1 MLSIASHNN
10 YGLQIEDY
18 RKKIRN
24 QKSEIRDLKNVF
36 RNILCITVLILSFFS
51 SSPVATYGSITARV
65 KDIAYVQGVRDN
77 YLFGYGLVV
86 GLQGTG
92 DKTTFTFTRQ
102 LAKNVFE
109 KLGVRTDTAAFDSD
123 NIAAVLI
130 TAKIESFAKPGDR
143 IDVLVSSVGD
153 AKSLEGGVLMHTTL
167 QGIDNEV
174 YAVAQGPLSIGG
186 FNVSGAAT
194 QTRKNIATT
203 AHIPRGAL
211 IEKEIPVHIFFE
223 NAIKLSLFDND
234 FTTANR
240 LMGVINTVYPGSAQA
255 INAREIEIVPP
266 LEFRTNDRITQF
278 ISKIEELPVSPDTIA
293 RVIINERTGTIVA
306 GENVRIST
314 VAVAHGDLT
323 ITISERQQASQPG
336 PFAPTSATTKVL
348 DRTNIDVE
356 EKEGKLHVIPDGVS
370 ISEIAR
376 ALNVLGVTPRD
387 LISIFQAIKKA
398 GALHAELVIM

>member
-1 MLSIASHNN
+1 M
-10 YGLQIEDY
+10 
-18 RKKIRN
+18 IRY
-24 QKSEIRDLKNVF
+24 L
-36 RNILCITVLILSFFS
+36 LCITVLILSFLS
-51 SSPVATYGSITARV
+51 SSSTITYGSITTRV
-65 KDIAYVQGVRDN
+65 KDITYVQGVRDN

-92 DKTTFTFTRQ
+92 DRTTFKFTRQ

-109 KLGVRTDTAAFDSD
+109 KLGVVTSTIDFDSD

-130 TAKIESFAKPGDR
+130 TAKIHSFAKPGDR
-143 IDVLVSSVGD
+143 IDVLISSVGD
-153 AKSLEGGVLMHTTL
+153 ARSLEGGVLIHTTL

-186 FNVSGAAT
+186 YNVSGAAE

-203 AHIPRGAL
+203 AYIPNGAL
-211 IEKEIPVHIFFE
+211 IEKEIPVHVFFE
-223 NAIKLSLFDND
+223 NAIRLSLLDND
-234 FTTANR
+234 FTTAHR
-240 LMGVINTVYPGSAQA
+240 LMSIINTLYPGSAQA
-255 INAREIEIVPP
+255 ISAGEVEIVPP
-266 LEFRTNDRITQF
+266 QEFRSIDKITQF
-278 ISKIEELPVSPDTIA
+278 ISTIEELPISPDAVA
-293 RVIINERTGTIVA
+293 RVVINERTGTIVA

-323 ITISERQQASQPG
+323 ITISERQEVSQPG
-336 PFAPTSATTKVL
+336 PFAPTGATTQVL
-348 DRTNIDVE
+348 DRTSIDVE
-356 EKEGKLHVIPDGVS
+356 EKEGKLHVIPDGVN

-398 GALHAELVIM
+398 GALHAELIIM

>member
-1 MLSIASHNN
+1 
-10 YGLQIEDY
+10 
-18 RKKIRN
+18 
-24 QKSEIRDLKNVF
+24 
-36 RNILCITVLILSFFS
+36 LCITVLILSFFS
-51 SSPVATYGSITARV
+51 SSSTITYGNITTRI
-65 KDIAYVQGVRDN
+65 KDISYVQGVRDN

-92 DKTTFTFTRQ
+92 DKTTFLFTKQ

-109 KLGVRTDTAAFDSD
+109 KLGVVTNTDEFKSK

-130 TAKIESFAKPGDR
+130 TAKVHSFAKPGDR
-143 IDVLVSSVGD
+143 IDILASSIGD
-153 AKSLEGGVLMHTTL
+153 CTSLEGGVLIHTTL

-186 FNVSGAAT
+186 YNVSGAAE

-211 IEKEIPVHIFFE
+211 IEKEIPVHVFFE
-223 NAIKLSLFDND
+223 NAIRLSLFDND
-234 FTTANR
+234 FTTACR
-240 LMGVINTVYPGSAQA
+240 LMGVVNTVYPGSAQA
-255 INAREIEIVPP
+255 ISAGEVEIVPP
-266 LEFRTNDRITQF
+266 LEFRTLDRITQF
-278 ISKIEELPVSPDTIA
+278 ISRIEELPVSPDVIA
-293 RVIINERTGTIVA
+293 RVVINERTGTIVA

-314 VAVAHGDLT
+314 VAIAHGNLT
-323 ITISERQQASQPG
+323 ITISERQEASQPG
-336 PFAPTSATTKVL
+336 SFAPTSATTQVL
-348 DRTNIDVE
+348 DRTDIDVE
-356 EKEGKLHVIPDGVS
+356 ENEGKLHVIPEGVN

>member
-1 MLSIASHNN
+1 M
-10 YGLQIEDY
+10 
-18 RKKIRN
+18 IRY
-24 QKSEIRDLKNVF
+24 L
-36 RNILCITVLILSFFS
+36 LCITVLILSFLS
-51 SSPVATYGSITARV
+51 SSPTITYGSITTRV
-65 KDIAYVQGVRDN
+65 KDITYVQGVRDN

-109 KLGVRTDTAAFDSD
+109 KLGVLTSTIDFNSK

-130 TAKIESFAKPGDR
+130 TAKIHSFAKPGDR
-143 IDVLVSSVGD
+143 IDALISSVGD
-153 AKSLEGGVLMHTTL
+153 AISLEGGVLIHTTL

-186 FNVSGAAT
+186 YNVSGAAE

-203 AHIPRGAL
+203 AYIPGGAL
-211 IEKEIPVHIFFE
+211 IEKEIPVHVFFE
-223 NAIKLSLFDND
+223 NAIRLSLLDND
-234 FTTANR
+234 FTTAHR
-240 LMGVINTVYPGSAQA
+240 LMSIINTLYPGSAQA
-255 INAREIEIVPP
+255 ISAGEVEIVPP
-266 LEFRTNDRITQF
+266 QEFRSIDKITQF
-278 ISKIEELPVSPDTIA
+278 ISMIEELPISPDAVA
-293 RVIINERTGTIVA
+293 RVVINERTGTIVA

-323 ITISERQQASQPG
+323 ITISERQEVSQPG
-336 PFAPTSATTKVL
+336 PFAPTGATTQVL
-348 DRTNIDVE
+348 DRTSIDVE
-356 EKEGKLHVIPDGVS
+356 EKEGKLHVIPDGVN

-376 ALNVLGVTPRD
+376 ALNVLGVKPRD

-398 GALHAELVIM
+398 GALHAELIIM

>member
-1 MLSIASHNN
+1 M
-10 YGLQIEDY
+10 
-18 RKKIRN
+18 IRY
-24 QKSEIRDLKNVF
+24 L
-36 RNILCITVLILSFFS
+36 LCITVLILSFLS
-51 SSPVATYGSITARV
+51 SSSTVTYGSITTRI
-65 KDIAYVQGVRDN
+65 KDITYVQGVRDN

-92 DKTTFTFTRQ
+92 DKTTFKFTRQ

-109 KLGVRTDTAAFDSD
+109 KLGVVTSTTDFDSD

-130 TAKIESFAKPGDR
+130 TAKIHSFAKPGDR
-143 IDVLVSSVGD
+143 IDALISSVGD
-153 AKSLEGGVLMHTTL
+153 ARSLEGGVLIHTTL

-186 FNVSGAAT
+186 YNVSGAAE

-203 AHIPRGAL
+203 AYIPNGAL
-211 IEKEIPVHIFFE
+211 IEKEIPVHVFFE
-223 NAIKLSLFDND
+223 NAIRLSLLDND
-234 FTTANR
+234 FTTAHR
-240 LMGVINTVYPGSAQA
+240 LMSIINTLYPGSAQA
-255 INAREIEIVPP
+255 ISAGEVEIVPP
-266 LEFRTNDRITQF
+266 QEFRSIDKITQF
-278 ISKIEELPVSPDTIA
+278 ISKIEELPISPDAIA
-293 RVIINERTGTIVA
+293 RVVINERTGTIVA

-323 ITISERQQASQPG
+323 ITINERQEASQPP
-336 PFAPTSATTKVL
+336 PFAPTSATTQVL
-348 DRTNIDVE
+348 DRTSIDVE
-356 EKEGKLHVIPDGVS
+356 EKEGKLHVIPDGVN

-398 GALHAELVIM
+398 GALHAELIIM

>member
-1 MLSIASHNN
+1 M
-10 YGLQIEDY
+10 
-18 RKKIRN
+18 
-24 QKSEIRDLKNVF
+24 F
-36 RNILCITVLILSFFS
+36 RYLLCVTALILSFFS
-51 SSPVATYGSITARV
+51 STIVYGNITARI

-109 KLGVRTDTAAFDSD
+109 KLGVVTSTAAFDSD

-130 TAKIESFAKPGDR
+130 TAKVHSFAKSGDR
-143 IDVLVSSVGD
+143 IDVLASSVGD

-186 FNVSGAAT
+186 YNVSGAAE

-211 IEKEIPVHIFFE
+211 IENEIPVHVFFE
-223 NAIKLSLFDND
+223 NAIRLSLFDND
-234 FTTANR
+234 FTTARR
-240 LMGVINTVYPGSAQA
+240 LMGVVNTVYPGSAQA
-255 INAREIEIVPP
+255 ISAGEVEIVPP
-266 LEFRTNDRITQF
+266 LEFRTLDKITQF
-278 ISKIEELPVSPDTIA
+278 ISRIEELPVSPDAIA
-293 RVIINERTGTIVA
+293 RVVINERTGTIVA

-314 VAVAHGDLT
+314 VAIAHGNLT
-323 ITISERQQASQPG
+323 ITISERQEASQPG
-336 PFAPTSATTKVL
+336 SFAPTSAETQLL
-348 DRTNIDVE
+348 DRTNIDVDE
-356 EKEGKLHVIPDGVS
+356 NEAKLHVIPEGVN

>member
-1 MLSIASHNN
+1 M
-10 YGLQIEDY
+10 
-18 RKKIRN
+18 
-24 QKSEIRDLKNVF
+24 F
-36 RNILCITVLILSFFS
+36 RYLLCIIVLILSFFS
-51 SSPVATYGSITARV
+51 SSSTIVYGNITARI

-77 YLFGYGLVV
+77 FLFGYGLVV

-102 LAKNVFE
+102 LAQNVFE
-109 KLGVRTDTAAFDSD
+109 KLGVLTDTAAFDSD

-130 TAKIESFAKPGDR
+130 TAKIHSFAKSGDR
-143 IDVLVSSVGD
+143 MDILVSSVGD
-153 AKSLEGGVLMHTTL
+153 ARSLEGGVLMHTTL

-186 FNVSGAAT
+186 YNVSGAAE

-211 IEKEIPVHIFFE
+211 IEKEIPVHVFFE
-223 NAIKLSLFDND
+223 NAIRMSLFDSD
-234 FTTANR
+234 FTTARR
-240 LMGVINTVYPGSAQA
+240 LMGVVNAMYPESALA
-255 INAREIEIVPP
+255 ISAGEVEIVPP
-266 LEFRTNDRITQF
+266 LEFRTPDKITQF
-278 ISKIEELPVSPDTIA
+278 ISRIEELPVSPDAIA
-293 RVIINERTGTIVA
+293 RVVINERTGTIVA

-314 VAVAHGDLT
+314 VAVAHGNLT
-323 ITISERQQASQPG
+323 ITISERQEASQPG
-336 PFAPTSATTKVL
+336 SFAPDTATTQLL

-356 EKEGKLHVIPDGVS
+356 ENEAKLHVIPEGVN

-387 LISIFQAIKKA
+387 LISIFQAIKHA

>member
-1 MLSIASHNN
+1 M
-10 YGLQIEDY
+10 
-18 RKKIRN
+18 
-24 QKSEIRDLKNVF
+24 F
-36 RNILCITVLILSFFS
+36 RYLLCIIVLILSFFS
-51 SSPVATYGSITARV
+51 SSSTIVYGNITARI

-77 YLFGYGLVV
+77 FLFGYGLVV

-102 LAKNVFE
+102 LAQNVFE
-109 KLGVRTDTAAFDSD
+109 KLGVLTDTAAFDSD

-130 TAKIESFAKPGDR
+130 TAKIHSFAKSGDR
-143 IDVLVSSVGD
+143 MDILVSSVGD
-153 AKSLEGGVLMHTTL
+153 ARSLEGGVLMHTTL

-186 FNVSGAAT
+186 YNVSGAAE

-211 IEKEIPVHIFFE
+211 IEKEIPVHVFFE
-223 NAIKLSLFDND
+223 NAIRMSLFDSD
-234 FTTANR
+234 FTTAR
-240 LMGVINTVYPGSAQA
+240 RMMGVVNAMYPGSAQA
-255 INAREIEIVPP
+255 ISAGEVEIVPP
-266 LEFRTNDRITQF
+266 PEFRTLDKITQF
-278 ISKIEELPVSPDTIA
+278 ISRIEELPVSPDAIA
-293 RVIINERTGTIVA
+293 RVVINERTGTIVA

-314 VAVAHGDLT
+314 VAVAHGNLT
-323 ITISERQQASQPG
+323 ITISERQEASQPG
-336 PFAPTSATTKVL
+336 SFAPASATTQVL
-348 DRTNIDVE
+348 DRTDIDVE
-356 EKEGKLHVIPDGVS
+356 ENEAKLHVIPDGVN

-387 LISIFQAIKKA
+387 LISIFQAIKHA

>member
-1 MLSIASHNN
+1 M
-10 YGLQIEDY
+10 
-18 RKKIRN
+18 IRY
-24 QKSEIRDLKNVF
+24 L
-36 RNILCITVLILSFFS
+36 LCITVLILSFFS
-51 SSPVATYGSITARV
+51 SSSAITYGSITTRI
-65 KDIAYVQGVRDN
+65 KDITYVQGVRDN

-92 DKTTFTFTRQ
+92 DKTTTFELTMQ

-109 KLGVRTDTAAFDSD
+109 KLGVLFEADSAIFKA
-123 NIAAVLI
+123 NNMATVLV
-130 TAKIESFAKPGDR
+130 TAKIHSFAKPGDR
-143 IDVLVSSVGD
+143 MDVLVSSVGD
-153 AKSLEGGVLMHTTL
+153 AKSLEGGVLIHTTL

-186 FNVSGAAT
+186 YNVTGAAE

-211 IEKEIPVHIFFE
+211 IEKEIPVHVFFE
-223 NAIKLSLFDND
+223 NAIRLSLFDND
-234 FTTANR
+234 FTTAHR
-240 LMGVINTVYPGSAQA
+240 LMSVVNTLYPGSAQA
-255 INAREIEIVPP
+255 ISAGEVEIVPP
-266 LEFRTNDRITQF
+266 QEFRSIDKITQF
-278 ISKIEELPVSPDTIA
+278 ISKIEELPISPDAIA
-293 RVIINERTGTIVA
+293 RVVINERTGTIVA

-323 ITISERQQASQPG
+323 ITISERQEAVQPP
-336 PFAPTSATTKVL
+336 PFAPDSATTQVL
-348 DRTNIDVE
+348 DRTSIDVE
-356 EKEGKLHVIPDGVS
+356 EKEGKLHVIPDGVN

-398 GALHAELVIM
+398 GALHAELIIM

>member
-1 MLSIASHNN
+1 M
-10 YGLQIEDY
+10 
-18 RKKIRN
+18 
-24 QKSEIRDLKNVF
+24 F
-36 RNILCITVLILSFFS
+36 RYLLCITVLILSFLS
-51 SSPVATYGSITARV
+51 SSSTITYGSITTRI
-65 KDIAYVQGVRDN
+65 KDISYVQGVRDN

-109 KLGVRTDTAAFDSD
+109 KLGVLTSTIDFNSK

-130 TAKIESFAKPGDR
+130 TAKIHSFAKPGDR
-143 IDVLVSSVGD
+143 IDALISSVGD
-153 AKSLEGGVLMHTTL
+153 ARSLEGGVLIHTTL

-186 FNVSGAAT
+186 FNVSGAAA
-194 QTRKNIATT
+194 QTRKNISTT
-203 AHIPRGAL
+203 AYIPGGAL

-223 NAIKLSLFDND
+223 NAIRLSLFDND
-234 FTTANR
+234 FTTAYR
-240 LMGVINTVYPGSAQA
+240 LMSVVNTLYPGSAHA
-255 INAREIEIVPP
+255 ISAGEVEIVPP
-266 LEFRTNDRITQF
+266 QEFRSIDRITQF
-278 ISKIEELPVSPDTIA
+278 ISRIEELPISPDAIA
-293 RVIINERTGTIVA
+293 RVVINERTGTIVA

-314 VAVAHGDLT
+314 VAIAHGNLT
-323 ITISERQQASQPG
+323 ITISERQEVSQPG
-336 PFAPTSATTKVL
+336 PFAPTGATTQVL
-348 DRTNIDVE
+348 DRTSIDVE
-356 EKEGKLHVIPDGVS
+356 EEEAKLHVIPDGVN

-398 GALHAELVIM
+398 GALHAELIIM

>member
-1 MLSIASHNN
+1 M
-10 YGLQIEDY
+10 
-18 RKKIRN
+18 IRY
-24 QKSEIRDLKNVF
+24 L
-36 RNILCITVLILSFFS
+36 LCITVLILSFLS
-51 SSPVATYGSITARV
+51 SSSTVTYGSITTRI
-65 KDIAYVQGVRDN
+65 KDITYVQGVRDN

-92 DKTTFTFTRQ
+92 DRTTFTFTRQ

-109 KLGVRTDTAAFDSD
+109 KLGVVTSTIDFNSK

-130 TAKIESFAKPGDR
+130 TAKIHSFAKPGDR
-143 IDVLVSSVGD
+143 IDVLISSVGD
-153 AKSLEGGVLMHTTL
+153 ARSLEGGVLIHTTL

-186 FNVSGAAT
+186 YNVSGAAE

-203 AHIPRGAL
+203 AHIPDGAL
-211 IEKEIPVHIFFE
+211 IEKEIPVHVFFE
-223 NAIKLSLFDND
+223 NAIRLSLLDND
-234 FTTANR
+234 FTTAHR
-240 LMGVINTVYPGSAQA
+240 LMSIINTLYPGSAHA
-255 INAREIEIVPP
+255 ISAGEVEIVPP
-266 LEFRTNDRITQF
+266 QEFRSIDKITQF
-278 ISKIEELPVSPDTIA
+278 ISKIEELPISPDAIA
-293 RVIINERTGTIVA
+293 RVVINERTGTIVA

-323 ITISERQQASQPG
+323 ITINERQEASQPP
-336 PFAPTSATTKVL
+336 PFAPTSATTQVL
-348 DRTNIDVE
+348 DRTSIDVE
-356 EKEGKLHVIPDGVS
+356 EKEGKLHVIPDGVN

-398 GALHAELVIM
+398 GALHAELIIM

>member
-1 MLSIASHNN
+1 M
-10 YGLQIEDY
+10 
-18 RKKIRN
+18 
-24 QKSEIRDLKNVF
+24 F
-36 RNILCITVLILSFFS
+36 RYLLCITVLVVSFIS
-51 SSPVATYGSITARV
+51 SSSAITHGSITTRV
-65 KDIAYVQGVRDN
+65 KDISYVQGVRDN

-92 DKTTFTFTRQ
+92 DRTTFTFTRQ

-109 KLGVRTDTAAFDSD
+109 KLGVVTSTTNFDSD

-130 TAKIESFAKPGDR
+130 TAKIHSFAKPGDR
-143 IDVLVSSVGD
+143 IDALISSVGD
-153 AKSLEGGVLMHTTL
+153 ARSLEGGVLMHSTL

-186 FNVSGAAT
+186 YNVSGAAE

-211 IEKEIPVHIFFE
+211 IEKEIPVHVFFE
-223 NAIKLSLFDND
+223 NAIRLSLFDSD
-234 FTTANR
+234 FTTAHR
-240 LMGVINTVYPGSAQA
+240 LMSIVNTLYPGSAHA
-255 INAREIEIVPP
+255 ISAGEVEIVPP
-266 LEFRTNDRITQF
+266 QEFRTNNKITQF
-278 ISKIEELPVSPDTIA
+278 ISKIEELPISPDAIA
-293 RVIINERTGTIVA
+293 RVVINERTGTIVA

-323 ITISERQQASQPG
+323 ITISERQEAVQPP
-336 PFAPTSATTKVL
+336 PFAPESATTEVL

-356 EKEGKLHVIPDGVS
+356 EKEGKLHVIPDGVN

-387 LISIFQAIKKA
+387 LISIFQSIKKA
-398 GALHAELVIM
+398 GALHAELIIM

>member
-1 MLSIASHNN
+1 M
-10 YGLQIEDY
+10 
-18 RKKIRN
+18 IRY
-24 QKSEIRDLKNVF
+24 L
-36 RNILCITVLILSFFS
+36 LCITVLILSFFS
-51 SSPVATYGSITARV
+51 SSSTITYGSITTRI
-65 KDIAYVQGVRDN
+65 KDITYVQGVRDN

-92 DKTTFTFTRQ
+92 DRTTFTFTRQ

-109 KLGVRTDTAAFDSD
+109 KLGVVTSTTAFDSD

-130 TAKIESFAKPGDR
+130 TAKIHSFAKPGDR
-143 IDVLVSSVGD
+143 IDALISSVGD
-153 AKSLEGGVLMHTTL
+153 ARSLEGGVLIHTTL

-186 FNVSGAAT
+186 YNVSGAAE

-203 AHIPRGAL
+203 AYIPGGAL
-211 IEKEIPVHIFFE
+211 VEKEIPVHVFFE
-223 NAIKLSLFDND
+223 NAIRLSLFDND
-234 FTTANR
+234 FTTAHR
-240 LMGVINTVYPGSAQA
+240 LMSVVNIIYPGSAHA
-255 INAREIEIVPP
+255 ISAGEVEIVPP
-266 LEFRTNDRITQF
+266 QEFRSIDKITQF
-278 ISKIEELPVSPDTIA
+278 ISMIEELPISPDAIA
-293 RVIINERTGTIVA
+293 RVVINERTGTIVA

-323 ITISERQQASQPG
+323 ITINERQEASQPP
-336 PFAPTSATTKVL
+336 PFAPTSATTQVL
-348 DRTNIDVE
+348 DRTTIDVE
-356 EKEGKLHVIPDGVS
+356 EKEGKLHVIPDGVN

-398 GALHAELVIM
+398 GALHAELIIM